1 MENLF
6 YMEKYIEHFQTWQKV
21 WSIRSIQ
28 HISVF
33 AYVYVLYSSFRGE
46 SKNHGLPRGGGGCY
60 VQGDHL
66 PRFRVFYQGR
76 DPIRRVV
83 RLYNWANPASHLGGV
98 RNTKIGQKSRCYGG
112 RGRALHRISLN
123 FGKLRMIDRISSI
136 WWAGKDLSNMSFFL
150 GLGDLEWRGFWK
162 TQANC
167 GWGNVRW
174 KRNLFLKEP
183 RRICWSAWQC
193 LPKRLWNSCASCSNI
208 LGELSL

>member
-33 AYVYVLYSSFRGE
+33 AYVYVLVLLGGNQKTMVY
-46 SKNHGLPRGGGGCY
+46 LVDGGGCY

-83 RLYNWANPASHLGGV
+83 RLYNWANPASQWFAVFGTRKLDKNQGV
-98 RNTKIGQKSRCYGG
+98 TGARQGIAQDF
-112 RGRALHRISLN
+112 IWN
-123 FGKLRMIDRISSI
+123 FGKLGWLIRRISSI
-136 WWAGKDLSNMSFFL
+136 WWAGKDLSNVSFFE
-150 GLGDLEWRGFWK
+150 GRETWHEGVLERLKPIVVG
-162 TQANC
+162 
-167 GWGNVRW
+167 VRW
-174 KRNLFLKEP
+174 DERGIYF
-183 RRICWSAWQC
+183 
-193 LPKRLWNSCASCSNI
+193 
-208 LGELSL
+208 